1 MSVPSQATVD
11 ALEREW
17 WARLPRLFYAPAA
30 VFAELRDESDEAGDA
45 RQEPLTALVFLAGIA
60 MFLGLFALEQPY
72 AHLTDLSALTLTVEM
87 IFGGAAV
94 ALTNFWL
101 GGAVVYLGMRGLGAT
116 TGYRLGRHLAG
127 LATAPFLL
135 VLVFVL
141 PFRLGLYGM
150 DLFRNGGSDTG
161 VGRDVFVTI
170 DGIALAWTLV
180 LVLIGIR
187 QTQRWSWGR
196 SAGALGV
203 GLLFAILIGT
213 LAFAFN
219 H

>member
-1 MSVPSQATVD
+1 MSLSSQAAID

-17 WARLPRLFYAPAA
+17 WARLPRLFYAPAS

-45 RQEPLTALVFLAGIA
+45 RQEPLTALVFLTGIA

-72 AHLTDLSALTLTVEM
+72 AHLADLSALTLTVEM

-94 ALTNFWL
+94 ALTNFWV
-101 GGAVVYLGMRGLGAT
+101 GGAVVYLGMRGLGAMS
-116 TGYRLGRHLAG
+116 GYRLGRHLAG

-135 VLVFVL
+135 VLLFVV
-141 PFRLGLYGM
+141 PVRLGLYGM

-161 VGRDVFVTI
+161 AGRDVFVTI

-203 GLLFAILIGT
+203 GVLFAILIGT

>member
-1 MSVPSQATVD
+1 VSVSGQTTTD

-17 WARLPRLFYAPAA
+17 WVRLPRVLYAPAG

-45 RQEPLTALVFLAGIA
+45 RQEPLTALVFLTGIA
-60 MFLGLFALEQPY
+60 MFIGLFALEQPY
-72 AHLTDLSALTLTVEM
+72 ERYRELSALVLTVEM

-101 GGAVVYLGMRGLGAT
+101 GGAVVYLGMRGLGAE

-135 VLVFVL
+135 VLLFVV

-150 DLFRNGGSDTG
+150 DLFRNGGSDSG
-161 VGRDVFVTI
+161 AGRDVFITI
-170 DGIALAWTLV
+170 DGIALVWTLV

-187 QTQRWSWGR
+187 QTQRWSWAR

>member
-1 MSVPSQATVD
+1 MSVSGQTTVD

-17 WARLPRLFYAPAA
+17 WVRVPRVFYAPAS

-72 AHLTDLSALTLTVEM
+72 ERYRELSALVLTVEM
-87 IFGGAAV
+87 VFGGAAV

-101 GGAVVYLGMRGLGAT
+101 GGAIVYLGMRGLGAE

-135 VLVFVL
+135 VLVAVV
-141 PFRLGLYGM
+141 PFRLGLYGT

-161 VGRDVFVTI
+161 TGRDVFVTI
-170 DGIALAWTLV
+170 DGIALTWTLV

-187 QTQRWSWGR
+187 QTQRWSWAR

-203 GLLFAILIGT
+203 GLMFATLIGI

>member
-1 MSVPSQATVD
+1 VSVSGQTTID

-17 WARLPRLFYAPAA
+17 WARLPRVFYAPAG
-30 VFAELRDESDEAGDA
+30 VFAGLRDESDEAGDA

-60 MFLGLFALEQPY
+60 MFIGLFALEQPY
-72 AHLTDLSALTLTVEM
+72 EHLRELSALTLTVEM

-101 GGAVVYLGMRGLGAT
+101 GGAVVYLGMRGFGAE

-135 VLVFVL
+135 VLLFAV

-150 DLFRNGGSDTG
+150 DVFRAGGTDTG
-161 VGRDVFVTI
+161 AGRDVFVTI
-170 DGIALAWTLV
+170 DGIALAWTLG
-180 LVLIGIR
+180 LALIGIR
-187 QTQRWSWGR
+187 QTQRWSWAR

-203 GLLFAILIGT
+203 ALLFAILIGT

-219 H
+219 R